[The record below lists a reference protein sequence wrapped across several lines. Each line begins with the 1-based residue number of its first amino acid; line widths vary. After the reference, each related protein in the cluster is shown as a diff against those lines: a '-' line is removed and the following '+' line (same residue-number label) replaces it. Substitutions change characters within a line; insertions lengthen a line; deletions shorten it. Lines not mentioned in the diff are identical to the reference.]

1 MQPIVKKTKNKCND
15 QWVSVCIKILKCQ
28 FTNFVSMEIENDL
41 FGTTMS
47 LQIII

>member
-1 MQPIVKKTKNKCND
+1 
-15 QWVSVCIKILKCQ
+15 
-28 FTNFVSMEIENDL
+28 MEIENDL